1 VSGVA
6 LALLAF
12 AGMAGCDKTTKPEP
26 VKYNLYVG
34 ARSWDTVVEGLY
46 RNEIYV
52 YDADSLTLIDSF
64 PHIDYIN
71 QLVVSPDGRS
81 LYIRGGPNMPLP
93 AGLWK
98 IDARTRQVVWSCTTE
113 VKRNRRQFVQILG
126 NGRMLLSGNE
136 VRRPE
141 DGSLVRRLD
150 DSLITM
156 FGPVPGTKAAAIIRQ
171 DPTSSM
177 GYDSIIRVVDVATG
191 EVSGRFVAYLASGVP
206 LQQFYMAR
214 LHPDGRR
221 VLAIGL
227 YGSYDNTWFVI
238 GDIETGQT
246 LFRQKIYR
254 PLGEIVI
261 SSDGNLAA
269 FSDNGMS
276 ILGEGGVLRIIDLQT
291 LPSIPLSPLALA
303 SQVRFLPGDRRVIT
317 APPSGD
323 ATVRPMDVVDLATMA
338 LERSIRLP
346 TTVAYSFGGLAV
358 GPRP

>member
-1 VSGVA
+1 
-6 LALLAF
+6 
-12 AGMAGCDKTTKPEP
+12 
-26 VKYNLYVG
+26 
-34 ARSWDTVVEGLY
+34 
-46 RNEIYV
+46 
-52 YDADSLTLIDSF
+52 
-64 PHIDYIN
+64 
-71 QLVVSPDGRS
+71 
-81 LYIRGGPNMPLP
+81 MPLP

-98 IDARTRQVVWSCTTE
+98 IDARTKQVVWSCTTE

-171 DPTSSM
+171 HPTSSM

-191 EVSGRFVAYLASGVP
+191 EVSGRFVAYLTSGVP

-238 GDIETGQT
+238 GDIETGRT

-261 SSDGNLAA
+261 SSDGDLAA

-276 ILGEGGVLRIIDLQT
+276 ILGEGGILRIIDLQT
-291 LPSIPLSPLALA
+291 LSPIPLNSPVL
-303 SQVRFLPGDRRVIT
+303 SGQVRFLPGDRRVIT
-317 APPSGD
+317 APPSD
-323 ATVRPMDVVDLATMA
+323 LSATGPMRVVDLNTLT
-338 LERSIRLP
+338 LERTIWLP
-346 TTVAYSFGGLAV
+346 TVEPFIGGLGI